1 MLNFEVA
8 LNQFEI
14 FILILMRMASFVF
27 AAPFFNI
34 SGTPQ
39 RTKVGFS
46 FFLSVL
52 VYSLHM
58 DMAVSYNGVIEY
70 AAIVL
75 QEAAVGLLL
84 GAVTSFCV
92 QIIMFSGKIIDMD
105 IGIAMA
111 QIYNPT
117 THMQVGIMGN
127 FYYYILMLL
136 LIISGLH
143 RYLVAAI
150 VETYN
155 VIPVGGVK
163 FSTTIYTDILGFIS
177 DYFVIGFRIAIP
189 VFAAMLLLNCIL
201 AIIAKVSPQMNMF
214 VIGIQLKLFVGI
226 MVIYFTIV
234 MLPAVS
240 NFILDEIEA
249 IFASLVRGM
258 S

>member
-75 QEAAVGLLL
+75 QEVAVGLLL

-111 QIYNPT
+111 QIYDPT
-117 THMQVGIMGN
+117 THMQVGIMAN
-127 FYYYILMLL
+127 FYYYMLMLL

-177 DYFVIGFRIAIP
+177 DYFIIGFRIAIP

-201 AIIAKVSPQMNMF
+201 AILAKVSPQMNMF
-214 VIGIQLKLFVGI
+214 VIGIQLKLLVGI

>member
-14 FILILMRMASFVF
+14 FILILMRIASFVF

-75 QEAAVGLLL
+75 KEVAVGLLL

-111 QIYNPT
+111 QIYDPT

-127 FYYYILMLL
+127 FYYYMLMLL
-136 LIISGLH
+136 LIVSGLH
-143 RYLVAAI
+143 RYLTAAI

-201 AIIAKVSPQMNMF
+201 AILAKVSPQMNMF
-214 VIGIQLKLFVGI
+214 AVGIQIKIFCCNIIFSFLQRTDPVAKRQNRLQVKNLK
-226 MVIYFTIV
+226 
-234 MLPAVS
+234 
-240 NFILDEIEA
+240 
-249 IFASLVRGM
+249 R
-258 S
+258 